1 MWRSGWMSLNKT
13 TPMEWLVT
21 GQNCSRR
28 SRRSLPSTRTGLGH
42 VDDLSE
48 FNCPV
53 AGKRRFCSKQFGC
66 NPQRLYFLFDSQYV
80 LLFQSEN
87 FKRILHGSG
96 SFAKY
101 QRRNRS
107 GYRLYD
113 CGLERNSIVLPECV
127 PVNGELSQLTQP
139 AQPSRLF
146 HSNRLPPQNRPVQVC
161 DRLLGFEVVGH
172 FHNREPA

>member
-1 MWRSGWMSLNKT
+1 MRRSGWTSLNKT
-13 TPMEWLVT
+13 TPMEWSVT
-21 GQNCSRR
+21 GQNCSRW
-28 SRRSLPSTRTGLGH
+28 SQRSLRSTRPGLGH

-48 FNCPV
+48 
-53 AGKRRFCSKQFGC
+53 
-66 NPQRLYFLFDSQYV
+66 LLLDSQYV